1 MSEKKRDLT
10 PQVPGQ
16 AVAEPVVIEP
26 VIEAVADEPI
36 AVAPA
41 APVAATKAAKKGFDE
56 QGIAH
61 AAKGR
66 TPEPHEVDPRLIKRA
81 TLTTQGYIVPV
92 K

>member
-1 MSEKKRDLT
+1 MSEKKRELT
-10 PQVPGQ
+10 PQVPGTPEPV
-16 AVAEPVVIEP
+16 AEVPEPIAEPVA
-26 VIEAVADEPI
+26 EAP
-36 AVAPA
+36 
-41 APVAATKAAKKGFDE
+41 APVAPTRSAKKGFDE
-56 QGIAH
+56 SGIAH

>member
-1 MSEKKRDLT
+1 MSEKKRELT

-16 AVAEPVVIEP
+16 AVSEPVVIEP
-26 VIEAVADEPI
+26 VIEPVPDEPI
-36 AVAPA
+36 AA
-41 APVAATKAAKKGFDE
+41 APVAAPKAVKKGFDE
-56 QGIAH
+56 HGIAH

-81 TLTTQGYIVPV
+81 ILTTQGYVVPV

>member
-16 AVAEPVVIEP
+16 AVAEPVVTEP
-26 VIEAVADEPI
+26 V
-36 AVAPA
+36 VAPVPDESIAA
-41 APVAATKAAKKGFDE
+41 APVAPAKAVKKGFDDN
-56 QGIAH
+56 GIAH

-66 TPEPHEVDPRLIKRA
+66 IPEPHEVDPRLIKRA

>member
-16 AVAEPVVIEP
+16 AVAEPAVTEP
-26 VIEAVADEPI
+26 VVDLAPEEPVV
-36 AVAPA
+36 VAPV
-41 APVAATKAAKKGFDE
+41 APVAATKAMKKGFDE
-56 QGIAH
+56 NGIAH

-66 TPEPHEVDPRLIKRA
+66 APEPHEVDPRLIKRA
-81 TLTTQGYIVPV
+81 ILTTQGYVVPV